1 MKVTAVVRTEWL
13 IARVMRQLR
22 RIPGIVRVYRDMQTP
37 RLCTVIAS
45 LSDTDRYEFY
55 FSRYS
60 GRCGVV
66 KIYRRHPYT
75 EVITLRG
82 DHAEALRTIERAHLP
97 RHDIPEKSG

>member
-22 RIPGIVRVYRDMQTP
+22 RIPGIVRVYRAMQTP
-37 RLCTVIAS
+37 RLCMVVAAI
-45 LSDTDRYEFY
+45 SDTDRYEFY

-75 EVITLRG
+75 EAISLRG
-82 DHAEALRTIERAHLP
+82 DHADALRIIEREHLP
-97 RHDIPEKSG
+97 PHDTTAKTG